1 MGTEEISF
9 QTVISSVQLLSHV
22 RLCDSM
28 DYGTLGLPVH
38 HRPPEFTQAHVHLVG
53 DAIQLSHPLLF
64 PSPTFNL
71 SHHQGLLNESVV
83 AKLLEFQL

>member
-9 QTVISSVQLLSHV
+9 QTVISSAQLLSHV

-28 DYGTLGLPVH
+28 DYGMPGLPVH